1 MGEPSR
7 SPLDSFISR
16 PMFSNSP
23 RVRRWLGHLLH
34 THDTPQRTA
43 AAYAVGVFFGFSP
56 FLGLHTILALVV
68 AFAFNL
74 NRVAV
79 LLGVYS
85 NLPWI
90 LPAYYSLATLLGAT
104 ILRVDVPPGLL
115 KDLTDALSAASWGEF
130 KSLAHALTPLLWAYA
145 LGSLIGAAALGVTAY
160 RVALAMIIA
169 HRRHPLLHHHQHQPP
184 DK

>member
-1 MGEPSR
+1 MLGSGR
-7 SPLDSFISR
+7 A
-16 PMFSNSP
+16 
-23 RVRRWLGHLLH
+23 RRWLDQLLH

-56 FLGLHTILALVV
+56 VLGLHTVLALVV

-90 LPAYYSLATLLGAT
+90 LPAYYTLSTLLGAT
-104 ILRVDVPPGLL
+104 VLGTDVPPGLL
-115 KDLTDALSAASWGEF
+115 KNLRDSLAAASWGEF
-130 KSLAHALTPLLWAYA
+130 RSMARGLTPLLWAYG
-145 LGSLIGAAALGVTAY
+145 LGSTIGAIGLAVIAY
-160 RVALAMIIA
+160 RGSLAMIVA
-169 HRRHPLLHHHQHQPP
+169 HRKRAAHPETDQPI

>member
-1 MGEPSR
+1 M
-7 SPLDSFISR
+7 LAH
-16 PMFSNSP
+16 SP
-23 RVRRWLGHLLH
+23 RVRRWLDHLLH

-56 FLGLHTILALVV
+56 FLGLHTVLGLVV

-74 NRVAV
+74 NRLAV

-104 ILRVDVPPGLL
+104 LLRTEVPPGLL
-115 KDLTDALSAASWGEF
+115 RELTDSLRAASWG
-130 KSLAHALTPLLWAYA
+130 SSGAWPTAL
-145 LGSLIGAAALGVTAY
+145 
-160 RVALAMIIA
+160 
-169 HRRHPLLHHHQHQPP
+169 RRSSGRMHWDPP
-184 DK
+184 SAPSPWP